1 MATHTTSLKSS
12 PMLLVVLIGGHAIK
26 HVFSSGFLVVLPELK
41 AALGLS
47 NVGIG
52 AFSAVRSVAGSL
64 ANFPAGY
71 LADRYSTR
79 FAPILAGAMVLLGV
93 ALFSLG
99 RAESLRDALVFGGL
113 MMFSISFWHPPA
125 IGALSRAFSGRRGFA
140 IALHGTGGSLGE
152 VLGPLLVG
160 GLLLVVTWRVLLQV
174 GLVPAVVA
182 GVFILVLLR
191 STSVSRGATSAGGYL
206 RSFGGM
212 LRNGKLL
219 IILVMAAG
227 YAATQG
233 TVMTFLPIYVR
244 EDLGQTTWMVG
255 AYVSL
260 SQGAGI
266 LSQPLMG
273 YLSDRM
279 GRKAIIVPSMT
290 GLGLALVAL
299 YLTASGILFILTLAI
314 TGVFLFS
321 GLALVLAAASDT
333 VEGEVQGTSVS
344 LVFAASSLF
353 GGLGPLFGGIV
364 ADAFEVRAVFLFAA
378 TIVLTTAVFAFL
390 TRWERVKSA
399 T

>member
-1 MATHTTSLKSS
+1 
-12 PMLLVVLIGGHAIK
+12 MLLVVLIGGHAIK

-47 NVGIG
+47 NVGVG
-52 AFSAVRSVAGSL
+52 TFSTVRNMAGSL

-71 LADRYSTR
+71 VADRYSTR
-79 FAPILAGAMVLLGV
+79 FAFILAGAMVMVGV
-93 ALFSLG
+93 AMFAMG
-99 RAESLRDALVFGGL
+99 QVQSLRDALIFGGL

-125 IGALSRAFSGRRGFA
+125 IGALSRVFSGRRGFA

-174 GLVPAVVA
+174 GLVPAAMA
-182 GVFILVLLR
+182 GVLILVLLR
-191 STSVSRGATSAGGYL
+191 STSVDRGATSARGYL
-206 RSFGGM
+206 RSFAGM

-219 IILVMAAG
+219 IILVIAAG

-244 EDLGQTTWMVG
+244 EDLGHTTWVVG

-266 LSQPLMG
+266 ASQPLMG

-279 GRKAIIVPSMT
+279 GRKAVIVPSMV
-290 GLGLALVAL
+290 GLGLTLLAL
-299 YLTASGILFILTLAI
+299 YVTASGILFVLTLAV

-321 GLALVLAAASDT
+321 GLALVLAAASDM

-353 GGLGPLFGGIV
+353 AGLGPLFGGIV
-364 ADAFEVRAVFLFAA
+364 ADAFEVRSIFLFAA
-378 TIVLTTAVFAFL
+378 IIVLTTAVFAML